1 MTTLEKAKKIAKL
14 LDDKKGK
21 DITILDITA
30 ATSVGDY
37 FVIAGATSAP
47 QINALVDE
55 VEDKMAQDGVKVLHK
70 EGMNTATWVLM
81 DFGDV
86 VVHVFHEETREFY
99 GIERLWSD
107 APKIEFT
114 V

>member
-1 MTTLEKAKKIAKL
+1 MTTLEKARKIAKL

-37 FVIAGATSAP
+37 FVIASATSAP

-70 EGMNTATWVLM
+70 EGARTATWVLM

-86 VVHVFHEETREFY
+86 IVHVFHEETREFY

-107 APKIEFT
+107 APKIEFE